1 MAAFLAFYV
10 FTLFTLLKH
19 MGRDPLLC
27 GLFAAL
33 VGYVIVMLLNV
44 AQPILLSTY
53 FPLCG
58 LAFSRIRRLEKKERA
73 VNLEQLIGRLKKRLL
88 SMENVTH
95 WETIPAKEASF
106 APFPAELDNR
116 LPPALA
122 EMGRV

>member
-58 LAFSRIRRLEKKERA
+58 LAFSRIRRLEKGARRE
-73 VNLEQLIGRLKKRLL
+73 
-88 SMENVTH
+88 S
-95 WETIPAKEASF
+95 
-106 APFPAELDNR
+106 
-116 LPPALA
+116 
-122 EMGRV
+122 